1 MAGGSLT
8 VTVDVYN
15 QAPAVAQRILC
26 WASTAANKAAI
37 RTDRAASG
45 TIAFVVPEANFG
57 AGPLVLKRGG
67 TDLVAGYVAGTNIIY
82 NASNG
87 NAVEQNVNTCPSSAT
102 QPTTTGAAFATN
114 VGGNPLATT
123 LTYANVAAA
132 GTVNIFWGDG
142 TSTLGAAES
151 GSSNHTYPSTGVFY
165 VRIVDATSS
174 ADVAAMWVD
183 VNSTL

>member
-26 WASTAANKAAI
+26 QMSAANRPFL

-45 TIAFVVPEANFG
+45 TIAFVLPEERFPAN
-57 AGPLVLKRGG
+57 LLLKRLG
-67 TDLVAGYVAGTNIIY
+67 TDLLSGYVAGTNITV
-82 NASNG
+82 NAGNG
-87 NAVEQNVNTCPSSAT
+87 AAIEQNVNTCPAST
-102 QPTTTGAAFATN
+102 NQPTTTGAAVNLN
-114 VGGNPLATT
+114 VGGNPLAIS
-123 LTYANVAAA
+123 LVYANLGGA

-151 GSSNHTYPSTGVFY
+151 GTSPHTYTLTGVY
-165 VRIVDATSS
+165 RIQVVDATVSTDL
-174 ADVAAMWVD
+174 ATMWVD